1 MKAVYIIRPTK
12 PRYEYIWDV
21 ADVLKYLKLLSPVR
35 KLSLKDLSLKLIMLL
50 ALLTAG
56 RCQSLVKLN
65 LIHMKEG
72 KSSVTFTILD
82 VIKQSRPGFSNPL
95 IRLEAFASD
104 RRLCVITV
112 LREYISRTSQLR
124 GSETQLFV
132 SYNRPHKAISE
143 NTISRWLRTVLCRAG
158 IDITVFSAHSVRAA
172 TTSKAKSLNVPVDH
186 ILKTGGW
193 SEKCSTFAIY
203 YDKPIRKNE
212 NVTFSRILQS

>member
-1 MKAVYIIRPTK
+1 MLLLEFLNSLNEEGRSYSCINTARSAVSSLFPNYKGLTLGSHPLISRLMKAVYIIRPTK

-21 ADVLKYLKLLSPVR
+21 ADVFKYLRLLSPVT

-95 IRLEAFASD
+95 IRLEAYAPD

-112 LREYISRTSQLR
+112 LREYVSS
-124 GSETQLFV
+124 TQ
-132 SYNRPHKAISE
+132 
-143 NTISRWLRTVLCRAG
+143 
-158 IDITVFSAHSVRAA
+158 SV
-172 TTSKAKSLNVPVDH
+172 V
-186 ILKTGGW
+186 G
-193 SEKCSTFAIY
+193 
-203 YDKPIRKNE
+203 
-212 NVTFSRILQS
+212 